1 MQELIAPLV
10 NTSVVASLIVSF
22 IVCQVLFQLR
32 RRRIGDDIP
41 DLWRQWYTP
50 EKVHKF
56 LDDLKAENNLNL
68 YALSQVTLDVVFP
81 ITYGLLAAVTLYSLL
96 GQSLPTFEFLLFLPL
111 ITVAADLL
119 ENATVAWLALTFE
132 PCAPPRN
139 LAWLTA
145 LSTFVKW
152 RSLYLLLLVL
162 AWLLIRACL

>member
-1 MQELIAPLV
+1 MQETIAPLV
-10 NTSVVASLIVSF
+10 NTSAVASLIVSF

-32 RRRIGDDIP
+32 RCRIGDDIP
-41 DLWRQWYTP
+41 DLWRKWYTP

-56 LDDLKAENNLNL
+56 LNDLKAENNLNL

-119 ENATVAWLALTFE
+119 ENATVAWLAWTFE

-145 LSTFVKW
+145 LGTFVKW
-152 RSLYLLLLVL
+152 RSLYLLLLILV
-162 AWLLIRACL
+162 WLLLRSCL

>member
-1 MQELIAPLV
+1 MQETIAPLV
-10 NTSVVASLIVSF
+10 NTWAVASLIVSF
-22 IVCQVLFQLR
+22 AVCQVLFQLR
-32 RRRIGDDIP
+32 RCRIGDDIP

-50 EKVHKF
+50 ERVHKF
-56 LDDLKAENNLNL
+56 LDDLKTDSNRNL

-81 ITYGLLAAVTLYSLL
+81 ITYGLLAAVTLYRLL